1 MAIEV
6 LDRIKQGNLLF
17 SIISLCT
24 CTLILIIIIIS
35 KKLRSITYT
44 FLMFIFCSEILNS
57 IGNIIIDKTDNTK
70 QGNDNNT
77 QSQYDNEKGKNI
89 AALCIISFTDVF
101 TNLLFV
107 FFSYCSFKL
116 IKETNKLIKKKVSR
130 FIIISAVIS
139 GIYMGIFLLLNLIR
153 DNNFIDIRFRD
164 FYSEDDK
171 DKDKY
176 NKDYFII
183 SSVHTCIIIF
193 LCILNFW
200 NSCVFLSFMKEKQLN
215 DKVNSRSIARL
226 RTILRRYPIA
236 CASYWIFLIPRII
249 FVSLSGKQH
258 ILRDSIYFISES
270 LFRLRGFLIFLNTF
284 RSTKIQMIIYKII
297 EVNIKHNCLL
307 NLKILYKTR
316 KASVKV
322 KKQIT
327 ENLV

>member
-6 LDRIKQGNLLF
+6 LDRIKEGNLLF

-24 CTLILIIIIIS
+24 CTLILIIIIFS

-57 IGNIIIDKTDNTK
+57 IGNIIIDNTK
-70 QGNDNNT
+70 QGNNNIN
-77 QSQYDNEKGKNI
+77 SQYDNDNNKGKNI

-130 FIIISAVIS
+130 FIIISAAIS
-139 GIYMGIFLLLNLIR
+139 GIYMGIFLLLNLLR
-153 DNNFIDIRFRD
+153 DNKYIDIRFRD
-164 FYSEDDK
+164 FYSEDGK
-171 DKDKY
+171 DKF

-183 SSVHTCIIIF
+183 SSVHTCVIIF
-193 LCILNFW
+193 LSILNFW
-200 NSCVFLSFMKEKQLN
+200 NSCVFLSFMKEKQLT

-307 NLKILYKTR
+307 NLKILYKKR
-316 KASVKV
+316 KASVKA

>member
-6 LDRIKQGNLLF
+6 LDRIKEGNLLF

-171 DKDKY
+171 DKY